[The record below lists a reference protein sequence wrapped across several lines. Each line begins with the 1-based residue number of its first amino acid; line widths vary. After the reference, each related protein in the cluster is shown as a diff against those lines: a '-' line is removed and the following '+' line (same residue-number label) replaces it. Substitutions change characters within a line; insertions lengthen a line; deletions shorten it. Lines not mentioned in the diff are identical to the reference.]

1 MFHSLKKIIPQSLRA
16 SGIERQVSASFVTE
30 EAKRVLE
37 RLWGVE
43 RASYVEPVSFSGGVL
58 LVRMTS
64 PSAAQAFRMIET
76 TWMNEINR
84 SLGERK
90 VMKIEIRR

>member
-1 MFHSLKKIIPQSLRA
+1 MFHSLKKIIPQSLKA

-37 RLWGVE
+37 RLWGIE
-43 RASYVEPVSFSGGVL
+43 RASYVEPVSFTGGVL
-58 LVRMTS
+58 LVRMAS
-64 PSAAQAFRMIET
+64 PSAAQAFRMIEI

-90 VMKIEIRR
+90 VMRIEIRR